1 MAENYN
7 FVVRLKKPIKCCTM
21 KRILFLSSFIFVIA
35 LCMQCK
41 PKAPEPTQNFL
52 TGEEIAQG
60 WKLLFDGETFN
71 GWRNFGSDSL
81 IGWKIDSGKLL
92 ALGMGGDHA
101 NDIITVDEYE
111 NFELSLEW
119 KTSTGGNSGIFFN
132 AIEDT
137 AVEAIYEIAPEYQII
152 DEATWDGD
160 SLTEGQKAAA
170 CYDMYYADTAKTL
183 MPVGE
188 FNVSKIVIN
197 NGHVEHWLNGA
208 KVVEYQMWTAEWDS
222 LKSVRKWKDF
232 PLYGTARKGHIG
244 LQDHGRQ
251 TWFRNIKIRTL

>member
-1 MAENYN
+1 M
-7 FVVRLKKPIKCCTM
+7 KK
-21 KRILFLSSFIFVIA
+21 LLYFLSILLIMA

-41 PKAPEPTQNFL
+41 SKTTPQPTANFL
-52 TGEEIAQG
+52 TPEEISQG

-71 GWRNFGSDSL
+71 GWRNFGKDTVV
-81 IGWKIDSGKLL
+81 GWVIDSGNLL
-92 ALGMGGDHA
+92 ALGQGGDHA

-132 AIEDT
+132 AVEDT
-137 AVEAIYEIAPEYQII
+137 AINAIYEIAPEYQIV
-152 DEATWDGD
+152 DEVTWDGD
-160 SLTEGQKAAA
+160 PLSEGQKAAG
-170 CYDMYYADTAKTL
+170 CYDMYYADTTKML

-188 FNVSKIVIN
+188 YNVSKIVLN
-197 NGHVEHWLNGA
+197 SGHVENWLNGT

-222 LKSVRKWKDF
+222 LKSVRKWKDY
-232 PLYGTARKGHIG
+232 PLYGTAHKGHIG
-244 LQDHGRQ
+244 LQDHGKK